1 MLLFCNLFK
10 ACSLIL
16 FRVLIFLVLKKPEW
30 AKRPLEL
37 KTSYEKSSHLLLF
50 IQPIQKLY
58 IHLFFSG
65 HFLGDGY
72 YRGGGALLSEG
83 PLLPGLNSKVKN

>member
-30 AKRPLEL
+30 AKRQLEL

-50 IQPIQKLY
+50 IL
-58 IHLFFSG
+58 L
-65 HFLGDGY
+65 FLGDGY
-72 YRGGGALLSEG
+72 YGGGVTIGGAVTSG
-83 PLLPGLNSKVKN
+83 VK